1 MTTKQFASFLSQLEA
16 TPLRNEITKILANLF
31 KKTSDEEIDKVCYLI
46 LGQLGSGFEK
56 IEFNI
61 AEKTMVKTIGLSFG
75 FDYKKVH
82 QNFKKTGDL
91 GETAVFFRKKTA
103 RKLKPSSLSVKS
115 LHQKLL
121 KIAQDAGLESQ
132 KRKVKAMAAL
142 LVEVDQ
148 LFLRFLVRIPLG
160 RLRLG
165 FSEITILDALSW
177 MKTGD
182 KSLRPKIE
190 AVYNTSVDIGKIAK
204 IFKKEGMAGLKKIKA
219 RPGIPIRPARAER
232 LGTVEKIIEKLE
244 TAAIEPKIDGF
255 RVQVHIS
262 RKPAA
267 VRIFSRNLE
276 DTTKMFPDLVAAF
289 QKLMAKKK
297 DLTSAIF
304 DGEAIGFNPKNNRFL
319 PFQET
324 AQRKRKHRIAQAA
337 QKTPLAVFIFDLLF
351 YNGESLLNKT
361 FKERRKKL
369 SEVVSEKKGILRLTP
384 QIITNQP
391 QQIKAEFKKAI
402 SLGLEGIMCK
412 KLNSSYQAGA
422 RNFNWVKYKKG
433 MGDKLLDTID
443 CLVMGYYRGRG
454 RRAGFGIGAFLAG
467 VYQKKNDCFETIA
480 KIGTGLTDRQ
490 WRELKKKCDRVKVS
504 QKPKEYRVDKNL
516 GCDIWCSPSI
526 VVEIKADEI
535 TKSPIHSAGKDSSS
549 GLALRFPRLVR
560 FRDKMPKDST
570 TVEEVITLFG
580 NQ

>member
-289 QKLMAKKK
+289 QKLMAKKRILPVLF
-297 DLTSAIF
+297 LTEKPSASIL
-304 DGEAIGFNPKNNRFL
+304 K
-319 PFQET
+319 T
-324 AQRKRKHRIAQAA
+324 IA
-337 QKTPLAVFIFDLLF
+337 F
-351 YNGESLLNKT
+351 SL
-361 FKERRKKL
+361 
-369 SEVVSEKKGILRLTP
+369 
-384 QIITNQP
+384 
-391 QQIKAEFKKAI
+391 FKKQPK
-402 SLGLEGIMCK
+402 EK
-412 KLNSSYQAGA
+412 EN
-422 RNFNWVKYKKG
+422 
-433 MGDKLLDTID
+433 
-443 CLVMGYYRGRG
+443 
-454 RRAGFGIGAFLAG
+454 
-467 VYQKKNDCFETIA
+467 
-480 KIGTGLTDRQ
+480 TGLPKP
-490 WRELKKKCDRVKVS
+490 LKKPPWQFLSSTFFFTTEKVS
-504 QKPKEYRVDKNL
+504 LIKHLKKEERN
-516 GCDIWCSPSI
+516 
-526 VVEIKADEI
+526 
-535 TKSPIHSAGKDSSS
+535 
-549 GLALRFPRLVR
+549 
-560 FRDKMPKDST
+560 
-570 TVEEVITLFG
+570 
-580 NQ
+580 